1 MCETN
6 IMVKHINTENCSD
19 FAVTGF
25 IHSSQSVHEASI
37 PTYHLEGD
45 KRDGRILITQKS
57 QGSPSPQGCHA
68 CKM

>member
-6 IMVKHINTENCSD
+6 IMLKHINMENCSD

-25 IHSSQSVHEASI
+25 IHSSQS
-37 PTYHLEGD
+37 TYHLEGD
-45 KRDGRILITQKS
+45 KSNGRILITQKS
-57 QGSPSPQGCHA
+57 QGLPSPQGCHA